1 MTRAAPSA
9 AVVAVSLRAGER
21 GFALTTALFVL
32 LLLSIGLSLVAAS
45 LTLHLR
51 LSRDEAQSLRRTALA
66 DAALAEALAG
76 IAYDAGYP
84 GAPDHAF
91 GEGTIGSEVDALGG
105 GRYLVRVHGAYA
117 GRIRAARAEVL
128 RSPSGEVRVV
138 RWQPGS

>member
-1 MTRAAPSA
+1 MRYAASA
-9 AVVAVSLRAGER
+9 PDRSHER

-76 IAYDAGYP
+76 ISHDANYP
-84 GAPDHAF
+84 GAPDHPF
-91 GEGTIGSEVDALGG
+91 GDGTIGSEVDPLGA
-105 GRYLVRVHGAYA
+105 GRYRVRIRGAYA

-128 RSPSGEVRVV
+128 RSPTGEVRVV
-138 RWQPGS
+138 HWQPGS